1 MVYSLKYARLG
12 LGMTIV
18 KYSLILI
25 ISAILTLVY
34 PSNIVKVLVMAVV
47 LVILLYSERTNVQ
60 TVLNSVKQR
69 KENG

>member
-1 MVYSLKYARLG
+1 
-12 LGMTIV
+12 MTIV

-69 KENG
+69 KKNG